1 MVHTHHMRTSVTVLA
16 VSLVVGVATTA
27 AGPAFADD
35 LGEVATSTFSY
46 SSVDTTSGIIVGG
59 VPRVFDPAHD
69 GWRSEAFSEFG
80 RFGLERKIDTELSE
94 RNQFSAWNES
104 VTIEQGATTSMV
116 LSSHIITDSLTRNI
130 VESTITMA
138 GNSLRHSV
146 RLTEMWA
153 GSLPRMRFYLF
164 ADLAAGSSVRYEQLS
179 PAALLATDAS
189 GNHPSVL
196 MHVSASD
203 GDAFFA
209 SRDDHEQPLS
219 NGDPLATAYVGSIS
233 GTASTITLHTFL
245 IDSDPCADN
254 AVRELAT
261 TIAADPAAYFG
272 QALETPSSCLS
283 GNAWEILSSSEQPQN
298 LSIDVDERV
307 TTPPGST
314 RRFSLGGLPSFLTGT
329 VDDSASPATISVDF
343 SSEAS
348 VGDYPVTLSSWLD
361 TTTGGVTTRSQPMT
375 QLVTLAIREPAPE
388 PEPEPDVT
396 PEIVGEPVAE
406 SPLIAVSNE
415 DAPRREKK
423 KADIVAVELAPAPA
437 PPSVPSLSVT
447 GDAEAEEESAEPDF
461 QLQESAPATPLPED
475 PPRSAEAA
483 AVDLAKPTTNI
494 WSTWWLWVLGGLSLL
509 WWGWLGWSARNR
521 PAEQGM

>member
-16 VSLVVGVATTA
+16 VSVVVGVATTA

-80 RFGLERKIDTELSE
+80 RFGLERKIDTDLPE

-116 LSSHIITDSLTRNI
+116 LSSQIITDSLTRNI

-138 GNSLRHSV
+138 GNSVRHSV
-146 RLTEMWA
+146 QLTEMWA

-179 PAALLATDAS
+179 PAALLASDTS

-233 GTASTITLHTFL
+233 GTASTVTLHTFL
-245 IDSDPCADN
+245 IDSDPCADS
-254 AVRELAT
+254 AVRELAS
-261 TIAADPAAYFG
+261 TIATDPAAYFG
-272 QALETPSSCLS
+272 QPLETPSSCLS
-283 GNAWEILSSSEQPQN
+283 GNAWEILSASEEPQT
-298 LSIDVDERV
+298 LTIDVDERV
-307 TTPPGST
+307 TTPSGSL
-314 RRFSLGGLPSFLTGT
+314 RKFSLGGLPPFLTGT
-329 VDDSASPATISVDF
+329 VDDSTSPATISVDF
-343 SSEAS
+343 SSDAT

-375 QLVTLAIREPAPE
+375 QLLTLAIREPAPE
-388 PEPEPDVT
+388 PEPEVT
-396 PEIVGEPVAE
+396 PEIVEAPVVD
-406 SPLIAVSNE
+406 SPVIAVSTE
-415 DAPRREKK
+415 DAPRRDKK
-423 KADIVAVELAPAPA
+423 SDNIVAVELAPAPA
-437 PPSVPSLSVT
+437 PPLVPSLSVAVDA
-447 GDAEAEEESAEPDF
+447 DAEEAAAEPDF
-461 QLQESAPATPLPED
+461 QLQESAPATPLPEA
-475 PPRSAEAA
+475 PPRETEAA

-521 PAEQGM
+521 PADQGM